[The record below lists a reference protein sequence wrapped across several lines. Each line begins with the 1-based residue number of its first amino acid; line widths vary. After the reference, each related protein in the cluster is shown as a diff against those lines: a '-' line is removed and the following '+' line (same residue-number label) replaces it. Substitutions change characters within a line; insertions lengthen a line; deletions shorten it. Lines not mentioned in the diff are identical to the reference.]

1 MAALP
6 STAHKLDLVHTLL
19 RARRLDRTLAS
30 EARSIPW
37 PAAPFAAATLTDA
50 LRGGIPRGHLS
61 EIHGPVSSGRTS
73 LAWAALAAATARGE
87 WVGLIDTFDRFDPE
101 RAQEAGVGLSRLLWV
116 RGQALSK
123 TSGAIDPAWVPG
135 ERSVQGP
142 GTLLERTIDRAIKA
156 FNLVAQSGVCTM
168 IVLDLI
174 DVPETTLG
182 RVPRSTWL
190 RLQRVV
196 EGSDTALLLLAL
208 GPVARSAGGLS
219 IATGVGRAAEEE
231 IARVS
236 GGGIASGEIDR
247 SGEINRS
254 GSEAMSGERQHSR
267 EGSDHSRAGFF
278 HSRSGFLHSRSSSSH
293 SRHVQVRWK
302 GQHDRTRR
310 LAGLRTE
317 LRASSPRG
325 FVGELPLTIG

>member
-30 EARSIPW
+30 EALSMPW
-37 PAAPFAAATLTDA
+37 PAAPFAAAALTET
-50 LRGGIPRGHLS
+50 LRGGIPRGQLS

-87 WVGLIDTFDRFDPE
+87 WVALIDTFDRFDPE
-101 RAQEAGVGLSRLLWV
+101 RAQEAGVALSRLLWV

-123 TSGAIDPAWVPG
+123 TTGAIDPAWIPG

-168 IVLDLI
+168 VVLDLV

-196 EGSDTALLLLAL
+196 EGTEVALVLIAAA
-208 GPVARSAGGLS
+208 PIARSAGGLS
-219 IATGVGRAAEEE
+219 IASGVGRVAEEGTARLSGE
-231 IARVS
+231 GIALGGDITLPGSEVVS
-236 GGGIASGEIDR
+236 G
-247 SGEINRS
+247 
-254 GSEAMSGERQHSR
+254 HSR
-267 EGSDHSRAGFF
+267 EGSHHSRAGLF
-278 HSRSGFLHSRSSSSH
+278 HSRSGSSP
-293 SRHVQVRWK
+293 SRHVNVSWK
-302 GQHDRTRR
+302 GKHDRSRR
-310 LAGLRTE
+310 LGGLSTK
-317 LRASSPRG
+317 LRATSPRG
-325 FVGELPLTIG
+325 YVGELPLAIG

>member
-19 RARRLDRTLAS
+19 RVRRLDRTLAS
-30 EARSIPW
+30 EARALPW
-37 PAAPFAAATLTDA
+37 PAAPFAEPALTEA
-50 LRGGIPRGHLS
+50 LRGGIPRGQLS

-87 WVGLIDTFDRFDPE
+87 WAAVIDTVDRFDPE
-101 RAQEAGVGLSRLLWV
+101 RAHDAGVVLSRLLWV

-135 ERSVQGP
+135 ERSVRGP

-182 RVPRSTWL
+182 RIPRSTWL

-196 EGSDTALLLLAL
+196 EGSDAALLLLAAA
-208 GPVARSAGGLS
+208 PVARSAGGLS
-219 IATGVGRAAEEE
+219 IATGLGR
-231 IARVS
+231 R
-236 GGGIASGEIDR
+236 
-247 SGEINRS
+247 
-254 GSEAMSGERQHSR
+254 
-267 EGSDHSRAGFF
+267 
-278 HSRSGFLHSRSSSSH
+278 
-293 SRHVQVRWK
+293 
-302 GQHDRTRR
+302 
-310 LAGLRTE
+310 
-317 LRASSPRG
+317 
-325 FVGELPLTIG
+325 

>member
-6 STAHKLDLVHTLL
+6 STAHKLDLVQTLL

-30 EARSIPW
+30 EALSLPW
-37 PAAPFAAATLTDA
+37 PAAPFAAAALTET
-50 LRGGIPRGHLS
+50 LRGGIPRGQLS

-87 WVGLIDTFDRFDPE
+87 WVALIDTFDRFDPE
-101 RAQEAGVGLSRLLWV
+101 RAQEAGVMLSRLLWI

-123 TSGAIDPAWVPG
+123 TTGAIDPAWIPG

-168 IVLDLI
+168 VVLDLV
-174 DVPETTLG
+174 DVPDTTLG

-196 EGSDTALLLLAL
+196 EETEVALLLIAAA
-208 GPVARSAGGLS
+208 PVARSAGGLS
-219 IATGVGRAAEEE
+219 IVSGVGNRESGVGRAT
-231 IARVS
+231 VS
-236 GGGIASGEIDR
+236 GPIDR
-247 SGEINRS
+247 L
-254 GSEAMSGERQHSR
+254 RQECSDSR
-267 EGSDHSRAGFF
+267 RPTPDSRRDC
-278 HSRSGFLHSRSSSSH
+278 SPD
-293 SRHVQVRWK
+293 SRHIQVRWK
-302 GQHDRTRR
+302 GAHDRSRR
-310 LAGLRTE
+310 LGGLSTK
-317 LRASSPRG
+317 LRATSPRG
-325 FVGELPLTIG
+325 YVGELPLAIG

>member
-30 EARSIPW
+30 EALSLPW
-37 PAAPFAAATLTDA
+37 PAAPFAAAALTET
-50 LRGGIPRGHLS
+50 LRGGIPRGQLS

-87 WVGLIDTFDRFDPE
+87 WVALIDTFDRFDPE
-101 RAQEAGVGLSRLLWV
+101 RAQEAGLMLSRLLWI

-123 TSGAIDPAWVPG
+123 TTGAIDPAWIPG

-168 IVLDLI
+168 VVLDLV
-174 DVPETTLG
+174 DVPDTTLG

-196 EGSDTALLLLAL
+196 EETEVALLLIAAA
-208 GPVARSAGGLS
+208 PVARSAGGLS
-219 IATGVGRAAEEE
+219 IATGVGRAAEEGT
-231 IARVS
+231 ARVS
-236 GGGIASGEIDR
+236 GRGMALGEVTTL
-247 SGEINRS
+247 S

-267 EGSDHSRAGFF
+267 EGFHHSRAGVLP
-278 HSRSGFLHSRSSSSH
+278 SRSDFSNSRPV
-293 SRHVQVRWK
+293 HVVWK
-302 GQHDRTRR
+302 GAHDRSRR
-310 LAGLRTE
+310 LGGLSTK
-317 LRASSPRG
+317 LRATSPRG
-325 FVGELPLTIG
+325 YVGELPLAIG

>member
-30 EARSIPW
+30 EALSLPW
-37 PAAPFAAATLTDA
+37 PAAPFAAAALTET
-50 LRGGIPRGHLS
+50 LRGGIPRGQLS

-73 LAWAALAAATARGE
+73 LAWAALAAAAARGE
-87 WVGLIDTFDRFDPE
+87 WVALIDTFDRFDPE
-101 RAQEAGVGLSRLLWV
+101 CAQEAGVVLSRLLWI

-123 TSGAIDPAWVPG
+123 TTGAIDPAWIPG

-168 IVLDLI
+168 VVLDLV
-174 DVPETTLG
+174 DVPDTTLG

-196 EGSDTALLLLAL
+196 EGTEVALLLIAAA
-208 GPVARSAGGLS
+208 PVARSAGGLS
-219 IATGVGRAAEEE
+219 IVTGVGRAPEEGT
-231 IARVS
+231 ARV
-236 GGGIASGEIDR
+236 
-247 SGEINRS
+247 
-254 GSEAMSGERQHSR
+254 SGERQHSR
-267 EGSDHSRAGFF
+267 EGSHHSRA
-278 HSRSGFLHSRSSSSH
+278 GFLHSRSDFSH
-293 SRHVQVRWK
+293 SRPVHVVWK
-302 GQHDRTRR
+302 GAHDRSRR
-310 LAGLRTE
+310 LGGLSTK
-317 LRASSPRG
+317 LRATSPRG
-325 FVGELPLTIG
+325 YVGELPLAIG